1 MFWYFIS
8 EEPMKYKYVIP
19 AVLLSLGMVL
29 PVSANKIKNVFV
41 VDELTV
47 EVEMADPLTKEELDP
62 ARFLSKDYKPEFTFN
77 EGVEAVGIPVPQ
89 KSDGFHYN
97 VYRIAVSGLD
107 VGPIYRISYQRQ
119 KPKTFKFYGGREQ
132 VDKYRDRYGSYF

>member
-1 MFWYFIS
+1 MFYHFIS

-62 ARFLSKDYKPEFTFN
+62 ARFLAKDYEPAFTFN
-77 EGVEAVGIPVPQ
+77 EG
-89 KSDGFHYN
+89 
-97 VYRIAVSGLD
+97 R
-107 VGPIYRISYQRQ
+107 
-119 KPKTFKFYGGREQ
+119 
-132 VDKYRDRYGSYF
+132 

>member
-1 MFWYFIS
+1 
-8 EEPMKYKYVIP
+8 MKYKYVIP

-62 ARFLSKDYKPEFTFN
+62 ARFLAKGRGCRPSGSPE
-77 EGVEAVGIPVPQ
+77 ERWIP
-89 KSDGFHYN
+89 
-97 VYRIAVSGLD
+97 L
-107 VGPIYRISYQRQ
+107 
-119 KPKTFKFYGGREQ
+119 
-132 VDKYRDRYGSYF
+132 